1 MFQITILE
9 FITALS
15 SVIAGIVVLLFINE
29 TFENLDKLFTKLKN
43 DNKILEKTIQQLEK
57 ENKNLKSCNQPEEIE
72 IEIPNKNRN
81 GISESEIK
89 EILIKENRKL
99 HIRCDMLEEEIKK
112 MREKGNEILI
122 MPSSHI
128 KFL

>member
-57 ENKNLKSCNQPEEIE
+57 ENKNLKSSNEPKEV
-72 IEIPNKNRN
+72 EIPNKNRN

-112 MREKGNEILI
+112 MRENGNDILI

-128 KFL
+128 KIL

>member
-9 FITALS
+9 LITAFTT
-15 SVIAGIVVLLFINE
+15 VVSAVFVLFFINE
-29 TFENLDKLFTKLKN
+29 TFENIDKSLTKLKN
-43 DNKILEKTIQQLEK
+43 ENKILEKTIEQLER
-57 ENKNLKSCNQPEEIE
+57 ENKNFKTSNQAEEIE
-72 IEIPNKNRN
+72 NSNSNRN
-81 GISESEIK
+81 GISDNEIK

-112 MREKGNEILI
+112 MREKEKDTVII
-122 MPSSHI
+122 PSHI

>member
-9 FITALS
+9 LITAFT
-15 SVIAGIVVLLFINE
+15 SVVSAVFVLFFINE
-29 TFENLDKLFTKLKN
+29 TFENIDKSLTKLKN
-43 DNKILEKTIQQLEK
+43 ENKILEKTVEQLES
-57 ENKNLKSCNQPEEIE
+57 ENKNFKTSNQPEEIK
-72 IEIPNKNRN
+72 ISNSNRN
-81 GISESEIK
+81 GISENEIK

-112 MREKGNEILI
+112 MREKDNDILI

>member
-43 DNKILEKTIQQLEK
+43 ENKILEKTIEQLEK
-57 ENKNLKSCNQPEEIE
+57 ENKNLKSSNEPKEVEIL
-72 IEIPNKNRN
+72 NSNRN

-112 MREKGNEILI
+112 MRENGNDILI

-128 KFL
+128 KIL